1 LFLFKSHP
9 KPFFSLASAE
19 DFSSAFATFDS
30 FGDSAG
36 GFSGLVSL
44 ESADGVGAGGGVL
57 ASGVVVD
64 FVAGGADFSDF
75 SAFGAFA
82 AGGADFST
90 FGAFAAGGGVVAA
103 GGGVVGA
110 GGGVVGAGGGVV
122 GAGGGMVAAAGGV
135 AVGGELGA
143 GAAAGFGG
151 VFSSFLVSAAGAAVL
166 VGAGGGIAT
175 GLGGVAV
182 GKGLLGGAGSVDG
195 ADVVSG
201 DEVTVP
207 AKALFS
213 RRKYISAIDILGAV
227 SFLDLLYRYRT
238 PSAMPTASA
247 TTAQVCG
254 CCQKGGG
261 GGALRK
267 REARATL
274 GDL

>member
-1 LFLFKSHP
+1 MVLTK
-9 KPFFSLASAE
+9 ASAE

-82 AGGADFST
+82 AGGADFSA
-90 FGAFAAGGGVVAA
+90 FGAFAAGGGVVA
-103 GGGVVGA
+103 
-110 GGGVVGAGGGVV
+110 AGGGVV

-182 GKGLLGGAGSVDG
+182 GKGLLGGAGSL
-195 ADVVSG
+195 
-201 DEVTVP
+201 DERRWAQHPLIRCRLSHFWGCYCGWSWSCPCFKLTNFHQ
-207 AKALFS
+207 FS
-213 RRKYISAIDILGAV
+213 ASTKTKCAFQGVLHCGGT
-227 SFLDLLYRYRT
+227 RT
-238 PSAMPTASA
+238 
-247 TTAQVCG
+247 
-254 CCQKGGG
+254 
-261 GGALRK
+261 
-267 REARATL
+267 
-274 GDL
+274 

>member
-1 LFLFKSHP
+1 MVLTK
-9 KPFFSLASAE
+9 ASAE

-122 GAGGGMVAAAGGV
+122 GAGGGVVGAGGGMVAAAGGV

-182 GKGLLGGAGSVDG
+182 GKGLLGGAGSL
-195 ADVVSG
+195 
-201 DEVTVP
+201 DERRWAQHPLIRCRLSHFWGCYCGWSWCCPCFKLTNFHQ
-207 AKALFS
+207 FS
-213 RRKYISAIDILGAV
+213 ASTKTKCAFQGVLHCGGT
-227 SFLDLLYRYRT
+227 RT
-238 PSAMPTASA
+238 
-247 TTAQVCG
+247 
-254 CCQKGGG
+254 
-261 GGALRK
+261 
-267 REARATL
+267 
-274 GDL
+274 